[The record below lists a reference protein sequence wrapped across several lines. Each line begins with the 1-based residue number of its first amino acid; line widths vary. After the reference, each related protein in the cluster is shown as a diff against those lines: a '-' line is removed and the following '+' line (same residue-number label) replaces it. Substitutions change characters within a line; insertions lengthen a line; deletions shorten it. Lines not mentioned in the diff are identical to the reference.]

1 MDPNKPLLEGSPSII
16 CEYCGGA
23 NPPQASFCFSCGH
36 PFARG
41 SGSLTG
47 LLAPGPLLKQRY
59 RVLSQIGKGGFG
71 AVYVSED
78 TQLDNRLVAIKEMS
92 QRGLSA
98 KDFQQATEALRRE
111 GELLSGLKHPSLP
124 AIYDHFSE
132 NGRWYLAMEYIDGET
147 LEERLAKTPD
157 GRLPLSET
165 LQIGLQL
172 CKVLDYLHQ
181 QQPPIIFRDLKPANI
196 MLTPQGSLYLID
208 FGIARLF
215 KPGQVKDTTA
225 IGSIGYAAPE
235 QYGKAQTTTRSDIY
249 SLGATMHHLLSG
261 NNPSDH
267 PLLFAPLNLT
277 QPAGL
282 EPLIMQMVERDHL
295 KRPTSIREIQQ
306 QLQQMMDGQPEQQ
319 QGSSQKRRW
328 SAVLTAALKQQ
339 LKQMI
344 ADSAIKQQSSTSFI
358 WSRYPSFPV
367 RKPLRSYVQP
377 VDPSQSVPGALLVMV
392 VCPLC
397 HQQHLYP
404 LTPGYSD
411 LFCPHKRK
419 PFLVLFAKTRTARTH
434 TWRRPSNLKIY
445 QIQII
450 LPNNSERQIDF
461 ASREAHF
468 ELQAGDDIIIAYN
481 RGRAR
486 IIMHPARHR
495 YMLSAY

>member
-1 MDPNKPLLEGSPSII
+1 MSSLSLI
-16 CEYCGGA
+16 CEYCDSA
-23 NPPQASFCFSCGH
+23 NPPQAAFCFSCGH
-36 PFARG
+36 PFAG
-41 SGSLTG
+41 SSGSLTW
-47 LLAPGPLLKQRY
+47 LLAPGSLLKQRY
-59 RVLSQIGKGGFG
+59 RLLSQIGKGGFG

-78 TQLDNRLVAIKEMS
+78 TQLSNRLVAIKEMS

-98 KDFQQATEALRRE
+98 KDFQQAIEALRRE
-111 GELLSGLKHPSLP
+111 GQLLSGLKHPSLP

-147 LEERLAKTPD
+147 LEERLAKTSD

-172 CKVLDYLHQ
+172 CQVLDYLHQ

-196 MLTPQGSLYLID
+196 MLTSQGSLYLID

-215 KPGQVKDTTA
+215 KPGQVKDTAA

-249 SLGATMHHLLSG
+249 SLGATLHHLLSG

-267 PLLFAPLNLT
+267 PLSFAPLNLA

-282 EPLIMQMVERDHL
+282 EPLILQMVERDPS
-295 KRPTSIREIQQ
+295 KRPASISEIQQ
-306 QLQQMMDGQPEQQ
+306 QLQQMLDGQPEQQ
-319 QGSSQKRRW
+319 QSSQKRRW

-339 LKQMI
+339 VKHVAAQSVKQR
-344 ADSAIKQQSSTSFI
+344 QRNSTIFTR
-358 WSRYPSFPV
+358 SRYPAFPA

-377 VDPSQSVPGALLVMV
+377 VSPSQPMSGAPLVMV

-404 LTPGYSD
+404 LIPGYSD

-419 PFLVLFAKTRTARTH
+419 PFLVLFAQTKAAH
-434 TWRRPSNLKIY
+434 IHAWRRSSNLKIY

-450 LPNNSERQIDF
+450 LPNNSERQINF

-468 ELQAGDDIIIAYN
+468 ELRAGDDVIIAYN
-481 RGRAR
+481 KGRAR
-486 IIMHPARHR
+486 IIMHPALHR